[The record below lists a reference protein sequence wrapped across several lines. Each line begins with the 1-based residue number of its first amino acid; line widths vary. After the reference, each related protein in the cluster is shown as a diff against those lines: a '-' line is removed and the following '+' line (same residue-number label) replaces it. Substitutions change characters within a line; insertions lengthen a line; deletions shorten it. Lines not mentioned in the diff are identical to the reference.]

1 MKKQSLEN
9 RLVFNKASLV
19 ELNDSELNRVNGGST
34 PSCFAV
40 SLGMK
45 WYYELTEPETLC
57 GPN

>member
-1 MKKQSLEN
+1 MKNQNVNK
-9 RLVFNKASLV
+9 LVFAKTALV
-19 ELNDSELNRVNGGST
+19 ELNDSELKGVNGGST
-34 PSCFAV
+34 PGCFAV

>member
-1 MKKQSLEN
+1 MKNQN
-9 RLVFNKASLV
+9 VNKLAFAKTALV
-19 ELNDSELNRVNGGST
+19 ELNDNELNGVNGGST